1 MLIGGPL
8 VAVLWVVAPTLSLLA
23 AVTLWVHVVA
33 DLYQD
38 IRDVRAANA
47 SLG

>member
-8 VAVLWVVAPTLSLLA
+8 VAVLWVLTPALA
-23 AVTLWVHVVA
+23 ALGAVTLWVHVVA

-38 IRDVRAANA
+38 IRDVRSANA
-47 SLG
+47 SLR